1 MTIMRRPS
9 PFGELL
15 SLRQA
20 MDRISEDSFVRPR
33 GTAEGEKPEGEKT

>member
-20 MDRISEDSFVRPR
+20 PINGQTNGQS
-33 GTAEGEKPEGEKT
+33 TTTEGDQPEGLEA